1 MVKFMK
7 KDVDMTNG
15 TLWNK
20 MIVFAIPIALAALMQ
35 QLFVSV
41 DMAVVGK
48 FVGSAELAAVGGNN
62 VIIHLL
68 VNLFMGLSVGSNVV
82 ISRFIGAG
90 NTGAAKKGVSTS
102 LSLALISG
110 IIIMILGVL
119 LSRQMLI
126 WISSPEDV
134 IDLAAVYLR
143 LYFLGAP
150 FIMLY
155 NFASAIL
162 RSRGDT
168 IRPFICLLTGG
179 ISNVFLNLLFVLVFH
194 MSVSG
199 VAIATVIS
207 NLISATMILYMLSK
221 NGDEL
226 SVNLKSMTIDK
237 NIMGKIIG
245 IGLPVGIQ
253 SCLFPISNMLVQSSI
268 NSLGTIMVA
277 GNAIASTIE
286 TYSWNIA
293 GGFDQANIT
302 FVSQNYGAGK
312 IDRCRKTVKISLLS
326 NMVLILTFN
335 LIVYLLLDV
344 IIGMF
349 TTDPLVV
356 AVANERLIYMYIV
369 FWIAIVLNV
378 FTAALRGLGY
388 SVVPTIISV
397 MGICVF
403 RIFWVLTVFKMYPSL
418 LSVLSVYPISWGMV
432 AVALMVMYFVVIR
445 KLKKGNKIDLG

>member
-1 MVKFMK
+1 MAKFIK
-7 KDVDMTNG
+7 KDVDMING

-20 MIVFAIPIALAALMQ
+20 MIMFAIPIALAALMQ
-35 QLFVSV
+35 QLFVSI

-62 VIIHLL
+62 VIIHLI

-90 NTGAAKKGVSTS
+90 NTDGARKSVSTS
-102 LSLALISG
+102 LMLALVSG

-134 IDLAAVYLR
+134 IDLATVYLR

-168 IRPFICLLTGG
+168 IRPFICLLAGG
-179 ISNVFLNLLFVLVFH
+179 VSNVFLNLFFVLVLH

-199 VAIATVIS
+199 VAIATSIS
-207 NLISATMILYMLSK
+207 NLISAVLILYMLSK

-226 SVNLKSMTIDK
+226 SVNFKSLKIDK
-237 NIMGKIIG
+237 KIMGKIIG

-277 GNAIASTIE
+277 GNAVASTIE
-286 TYSWNIA
+286 TYSWNIG
-293 GGFDQANIT
+293 GGFDQASIT

-312 IDRCRKTVKISLLS
+312 IDRCRKAVRISLIF
-326 NMVLILTFN
+326 NMILILAFN
-335 LIVYLLLDV
+335 LIVYLLLDG
-344 IIGMF
+344 ILGMF
-349 TTDPLVV
+349 TEDPAVM
-356 AVANERLIYMYIV
+356 AVAKERLVYMYIV
-369 FWIAIVLNV
+369 FWIAIVLNT
-378 FTAALRGLGY
+378 FTSTLRGLGY
-388 SVVPTIISV
+388 SVVPTVISV

-403 RIFWVLTVFKMYPSL
+403 RVFWVLTVFKKYPSL
-418 LSVLSVYPISWGMV
+418 ISVLTVYPISWGMV
-432 AVALMVMYFVVIR
+432 AVALIIMYIIVMR
-445 KLKKGNKIDLG
+445 RLKKGRIDD

>member
-1 MVKFMK
+1 MTKFFN

-15 TLWNK
+15 TLFNK
-20 MIVFAIPIALAALMQ
+20 MVVFAIPLALAALLQ

-48 FVGSAELAAVGGNN
+48 FVGKAELAAVGGNN

-90 NTGAAKKGVSTS
+90 NINSAKRSVSTS
-102 LSLALISG
+102 LILALICG

-119 LSRQMLI
+119 FSRQMLVL
-126 WISSPEDV
+126 ISSPEDV
-134 IDLAAVYLR
+134 IDFATVYLR
-143 LYFLGAP
+143 IYFLGAP

-168 IRPFICLLTGG
+168 VGPFICLLTGG

-199 VAIATVIS
+199 VAIATSVS
-207 NLISATMILYMLSK
+207 NMISAVMILGMLAK
-221 NGDEL
+221 NGGEL
-226 SVNLKSMTIDK
+226 SISFKDLAIDGK
-237 NIMGKIIG
+237 IVSKIIG

-277 GNAIASTIE
+277 GNAVASTIE

-302 FVSQNYGAGK
+302 FVSQNYGAKK
-312 IDRCRKTVKISLLS
+312 IDRCRKAVRISLIS
-326 NMVLILTFN
+326 NMVLILTFS

-344 IIGMF
+344 VLGMF

-356 AVANERLIYMYIV
+356 EVAKERLIFMYVV
-369 FWIAIVLNV
+369 FWIAIVLNI
-378 FTAALRGLGY
+378 FTTALRGLGY

-403 RIFWVLTVFKMYPSL
+403 RVFWVLTVFKISPSL
-418 LSVLSVYPISWGMV
+418 ISVLTVYPISWGMV
-432 AVALMVMYFVVIR
+432 AVALIIMYIIVMR
-445 KLKKGNKIDLG
+445 KLKKENKQLT

>member
-1 MVKFMK
+1 MAKFIK
-7 KDVDMTNG
+7 KDVDMING

-20 MIVFAIPIALAALMQ
+20 MVMFAIPIALAALMQ

-62 VIIHLL
+62 VIIHLI

-90 NTGAAKKGVSTS
+90 NTDGARKSVSTS
-102 LSLALISG
+102 LMLALASG

-134 IDLAAVYLR
+134 IDLATVYLR

-168 IRPFICLLTGG
+168 IRPFICLLVGG
-179 ISNVFLNLLFVLVFH
+179 VSNVFLNLFFVLVLH

-199 VAIATVIS
+199 VAIATSIS
-207 NLISATMILYMLSK
+207 NLISAVLILYMLSK

-226 SVNLKSMTIDK
+226 SVNFKSLKIDK
-237 NIMGKIIG
+237 KIMGKIIG

-277 GNAIASTIE
+277 GNAVASTIE
-286 TYSWNIA
+286 TYSWNIG
-293 GGFDQANIT
+293 GGFDQASIT

-312 IDRCRKTVKISLLS
+312 IDRCRKAVRISLIF
-326 NMVLILTFN
+326 NMILILAFN
-335 LIVYLLLDV
+335 LIVYFLLDG
-344 IIGMF
+344 ILGMF
-349 TTDPLVV
+349 TEDPAVM
-356 AVANERLIYMYIV
+356 AVAKERLVYMYVV
-369 FWIAIVLNV
+369 FWIAIVLNT
-378 FTAALRGLGY
+378 FTSTLRGLGY
-388 SVVPTIISV
+388 SVVPTVISV

-403 RIFWVLTVFKMYPSL
+403 RVFWVLTVFKKYPSL
-418 LSVLSVYPISWGMV
+418 ISVLTVYPISWGMV
-432 AVALMVMYFVVIR
+432 AVALIIMYIIVMR
-445 KLKKGNKIDLG
+445 KLKKERIDD